1 MENELRVFRIAT
13 ASSYFTSQLI
23 FASSFRGYED
33 ELGYCEAISTEEK
46 TPSSD
51 LNNYY

>member
-13 ASSYFTSQLI
+13 VSSYFTSQLI
-23 FASSFRGYED
+23 FTSSFCGYED
-33 ELGYCEAISTEEK
+33 ELGYCEAISIEEK